1 MKALRRRRI
10 LGSRTPWEQLSGA
23 GFTGDERGFVLV
35 VDREGRLVTA
45 SRSWTDWTRDR
56 WLWPEGGHWQ
66 DVPPRPGHERSW
78 LQWTRLVRRALD
90 SDGPFQAAVRFN
102 GIGDAPARIEYLSQP
117 VRDVD
122 GRTVGKII
130 AGKFR
135 PGGRQTLESAEP
147 SDVAR
152 HSADRVAC
160 LWIRAK
166 RRRGE
171 SGWVVE
177 NASAD
182 AARLVAGAEVG
193 ADFPACLPAAF
204 RRRCRLVLETARDR
218 APAENI
224 HTFEPNFPPD
234 APPLELTLLPLGA
247 ERWCVLLREDRSR
260 AAMRRM
266 LLAGSEQIVSTEGEL
281 RRAQR
286 LATQGM
292 LAAAIGHEVN
302 NCLGIALANASLF
315 RERHGHEDEAAS
327 AVDPII
333 YAVQTAG
340 RICQR
345 FRNLGSRGET
355 KPDVVDLAVV
365 ARRTFEMLMR
375 IVGRHFTFESRA
387 VGPLWV
393 RADPTHLEQIV
404 VNLVLNARDATTE
417 KKGRIRLVVG
427 GGPGAASDHAP
438 HWIEVADNGAG
449 IPAEIQRKL
458 FTAYFTT
465 KPHKRGTGLGLATVQ
480 RLTKE
485 LGGDVAL
492 QSEVGAGTTLRI
504 SLPAAD
510 EPLVNVVPPARPKSR
525 AAAAQ
530 SSRRGTSGKVGVGDL
545 AP

>member
-10 LGSRTPWEQLSGA
+10 LGSRTPWEQLSGV

-35 VDREGRLVTA
+35 LDRDGRLVAA
-45 SRSWTDWTRDR
+45 SGSWVDWARER
-56 WLWPEGGHWQ
+56 WPWPEGGHWQ
-66 DVPPRPGHERSW
+66 DVAPRPGHERSW
-78 LQWTRLVRRALD
+78 RQWTRLVRRVLE
-90 SDGPFQAAVRFN
+90 SEGPFQAAARFS
-102 GIGDAPARIEYLSQP
+102 GAGVALSRIEYLCQP

-122 GRTVGKII
+122 GQTVGKII

-135 PGGRQTLESAEP
+135 PGVRQAPAAAEP
-147 SDVAR
+147 FDAIHR
-152 HSADRVAC
+152 PADRVAC

-182 AARLVAGAEVG
+182 AARLVAGVEVG
-193 ADFPACLPAAF
+193 ADFPECLPVAF
-204 RRRCRLVLETARDR
+204 RRRCRLVLEMAKER
-218 APAENI
+218 APTENI
-224 HTFEPNFPPD
+224 RTIEPNFSPD

-247 ERWCVLLREDRSR
+247 ERWCVLLREDGSR
-260 AAMRRM
+260 VAMRRM
-266 LLAGSEQIVSTEGEL
+266 LLAGSEQIVSIEGEL

-345 FRNLGSRGET
+345 FRNLGSRSEA
-355 KPDVVDLAVV
+355 KPDVVDLSAV

-375 IVGRHFTFESRA
+375 IVGRHFTFESQA

-393 RADPTHLEQIV
+393 RADATHLEQII

-417 KKGRIRLVVG
+417 KKGRIRLSVG
-427 GGPGAASDHAP
+427 GEPGAASGRAA

-449 IPAEIQRKL
+449 IPPDIQRKL

-465 KPHKRGTGLGLATVQ
+465 KPHKRGTGLGLATVH

-485 LGGDVAL
+485 LGGYVAL

-504 SLPAAD
+504 SFPAAA
-510 EPLVNVVPPARPKSR
+510 EPLANEAVSARPKL
-525 AAAAQ
+525 
-530 SSRRGTSGKVGVGDL
+530 RGSAVQPPRGARGKVEVGCL
-545 AP
+545 AR